1 MSKHHQ
7 THPITIDQTLDLL
20 AKQWTAADRVRLRM
34 TRHRPRQV
42 RAAEL
47 WTRIQSL
54 TQSTLALFQHPS
66 AMETS
71 HGHHS
76 DR

>member
-1 MSKHHQ
+1 M
-7 THPITIDQTLDLL
+7 TDRTLDLL
-20 AKQWTAADRVRLRM
+20 AKQWTAADRARLR
-34 TRHRPRQV
+34 TARHRPRQA

-54 TQSTLALFQHPS
+54 THSVRQHPS

-71 HGHHS
+71 LGHHS